1 MKDPEANDT
10 EPTGCLDADTED
22 TDPQGDAGT
31 ATDVGVPEGL
41 EAGSSEDDTDDFLRW
56 LPTMSLGHRRRT
68 ELVERP
74 SSEGANFAV
83 YACEGRPAAASERP
97 RPEAA
102 VQVHTTP
109 PPASGALARGERAR
123 GASADER
130 DAPTVV
136 TRRRT
141 GWRAVLVG
149 AAGVVGLVAAGAA
162 VGGWTLRPP
171 AIAKTLLRGAASAT
185 PSAPVADRTDRPGPG
200 DSTPAPLAGGT
211 QERTQL
217 ALPSLPRTPAGPR
230 AAASSASAR
239 PGRKRDAADGR
250 TGIDA
255 SAKIRA
261 VPLAMASAAPLKDQY
276 FEAP

>member
-1 MKDPEANDT
+1 MKDPEADDT
-10 EPTGCLDADTED
+10 EPTGCLDAGTED
-22 TDPQGDAGT
+22 TDPQGHPEM

-56 LPTMSLGHRRRT
+56 LPTMSLGHRRRS

-74 SSEGANFAV
+74 SSDGADFAV

-102 VQVHTTP
+102 VQVQTTP

-162 VGGWTLRPP
+162 IGGWTLRPP
-171 AIAKTLLRGAASAT
+171 AIAKTLLRAAASET
-185 PSAPVADRTDRPGPG
+185 PSAPMADRTDRPGPG
-200 DSTPAPLAGGT
+200 DSTPVPPGT
-211 QERTQL
+211 QERTQS
-217 ALPSLPRTPAGPR
+217 AMPSLPRTPAGPR
-230 AAASSASAR
+230 AGASSASAR
-239 PGRKRDAADGR
+239 PVHKRDAADGR
-250 TGIDA
+250 TGMDA
-255 SAKIRA
+255 SAKIRPP
-261 VPLAMASAAPLKDQY
+261 PLAAASAVPLKDQY
-276 FEAP
+276 FEEP